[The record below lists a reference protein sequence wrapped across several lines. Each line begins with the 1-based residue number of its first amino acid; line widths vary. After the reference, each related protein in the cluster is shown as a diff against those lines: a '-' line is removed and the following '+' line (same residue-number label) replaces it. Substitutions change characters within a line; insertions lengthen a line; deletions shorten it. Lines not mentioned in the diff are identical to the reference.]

1 MKFSSYVNFKHYGK
15 PDHISDKRW
24 NAMKIW
30 FEERQKDKDWVPE
43 ELCFVKKEK
52 DSNNEHES

>member
-1 MKFSSYVNFKHYGK
+1 MKFSSYVNYQHYGQKK

-30 FEERQKDKDWVPE
+30 FQKRQKDKDWVPE
-43 ELCFVKKEK
+43 ELCFLKKEK
-52 DSNNEHES
+52 DSRIS